1 MKTLVVLLA
10 SDISA
15 YAFKPLKDDNQP
27 AFLSAYSR
35 ALQLPD
41 AERCIVA
48 APAAEYTLLKQE
60 CAGKIPEGSMI
71 ALPEATAAALFTALL
86 PDAAETD
93 HLFFVWADAPFLDV
107 QAAAQL
113 YEQHCTY
120 RAEYSFADGYPE
132 GLLPQLLD
140 RRMVALLAKLP
151 HAQEAPLT
159 RTFLFDLIKPDINA
173 YDLETM
179 IAPQDVRQFRLH
191 FYTDTKA
198 AWLLCR
204 SFTDITAE
212 NYARLIQ
219 ARQECL
225 RPLPAYYGIET
236 VACHPLASLYRPP
249 MVSNCFD
256 PKLCMDLS
264 RIQRIADS
272 IAAFSETAVISLSL
286 YGDPLLHPR
295 VVDTIAHILSYP
307 SLSVLIETS
316 GIAGSHELYS
326 AIREKVSAA
335 PARSSVYLP
344 IYWIV
349 GIDAVSAPLY
359 GRVHQLSEAQA
370 ELSLKQAAA
379 AACEL
384 ASLFPNSV
392 WAQMIRMN
400 ENEAELEA
408 FYRLWE
414 KQAAHPLIQKY
425 DHLCGQLPDR
435 RTADLSPLERHACWH
450 LKRDMSI
457 CNDGSVPLCKEDIGK
472 SILLGN
478 VFVDSLDSIWQNG
491 SKYYQEQAK
500 SVYKGLCG
508 TCDEYY
514 TYNF

>member
-10 SDISA
+10 SGISA

-60 CAGKIPEGSMI
+60 CAGKIPEDSMV

-86 PDAAETD
+86 PLAAESD

-132 GLLPQLLD
+132 GLIPQLLD
-140 RRMVALLAKLP
+140 RHMVALLARLP
-151 HAQEAPLT
+151 HAQKAPLT
-159 RTFLFDLIKPDINA
+159 RTFLFDLIKQDINA

-179 IAPQDVRQFRLH
+179 IAPEDVRQFRLH

-236 VACHPLASLYRPP
+236 VASHPLASLYRPQA
-249 MVSNCFD
+249 VSSRFD
-256 PKLCMDLS
+256 PELCMDLS
-264 RIQRIADS
+264 RIRHIADS

-286 YGDPLLHPR
+286 YGEPLLHPR
-295 VVDTIAHILSYP
+295 IVDTIAHILSYP

-316 GIAGSHELYS
+316 GTAGSPELYS
-326 AIREKVSAA
+326 AIREKADAA

-344 IYWIV
+344 LYWIV
-349 GIDAVSAPLY
+349 GIDAVSAPVY
-359 GRVHQLSEAQA
+359 GLVHQLSEAQA
-370 ELSLKQAAA
+370 DASLKQAAA
-379 AACEL
+379 AASEL
-384 ASLFPNSV
+384 ARLFPDSV

-400 ENEAELEA
+400 ENESELEA

-414 KQAAHPLIQKY
+414 KQAARPLIQKY

-435 RTADLSPLERHACWH
+435 RTADLSPLERHTCWH

-457 CNDGSVPLCKEDIGK
+457 CNDGSVPLCKEDINK

-478 VFVDSLDSIWQNG
+478 VFVDSLDSIWQNS